1 MGSRASQVKGR
12 ARSGARA
19 SGLGF
24 RAVFFFFLGGG
35 GFPGFRV

>member
-19 SGLGF
+19 SDFGL
-24 RAVFFFFLGGG
+24 FFFFLGGG
-35 GFPGFRV
+35 ISRFQGQRL